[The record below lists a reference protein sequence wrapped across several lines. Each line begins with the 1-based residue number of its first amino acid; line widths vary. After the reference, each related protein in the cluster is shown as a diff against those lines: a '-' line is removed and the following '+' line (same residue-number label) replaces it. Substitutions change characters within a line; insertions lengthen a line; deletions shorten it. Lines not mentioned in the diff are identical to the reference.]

1 VKQEI
6 GLVGIGTM
14 GAALALNFNHCGWRV
29 AAFDLDP
36 ARVDG
41 LLKHA
46 ESGMVASTTSLADLV
61 SQLDSPRAI
70 LLMVN
75 AGKPVDA
82 VLDDLLPLLS
92 AGDVVLD
99 AGNSHFRDT
108 ERRQK
113 TLKEKGVYLLGVGVS
128 GGEEG
133 ALHGPSIMV
142 GGEKAGFVRVA
153 DLLEAAA
160 AKTTKGDSCMGYFG
174 TGGAGHYIKMVHNGI
189 EYGIMQAIAE
199 TYDLLQ
205 HADVGST
212 PRRLFAEWSQS
223 EIGGF
228 LLEITSEVL
237 SVEDPETGKPLVDLI
252 RDRAKQKGTGQWTS
266 QHALEMGVPV
276 PSITAAVDARNLSA
290 RSTEREVLSKLLP
303 GPAPAQMGVVFTQ
316 KDYRLTLHA
325 ALLTIYDQG
334 FAQLAAAKAEL
345 GYTFD
350 LAEVARIWRG
360 GCIIR
365 SRLLDGFRAAFLA
378 KPELS
383 HLLES
388 STYTQILKE
397 AQTAWR
403 GVVASGIADAGLPL
417 PVLSSSLAYY
427 DALRSERLPANL
439 IQAQR
444 DYFGAHTYER
454 IDKEGVF
461 HTDWANAPRIDF

>member
-29 AAFDLDP
+29 AAYDLDP

-142 GGEKAGFVRVA
+142 GGEKAGLCARRRF
-153 DLLEAAA
+153 
-160 AKTTKGDSCMGYFG
+160 
-174 TGGAGHYIKMVHNGI
+174 
-189 EYGIMQAIAE
+189 
-199 TYDLLQ
+199 
-205 HADVGST
+205 VGS
-212 PRRLFAEWSQS
+212 RCCE
-223 EIGGF
+223 
-228 LLEITSEVL
+228 
-237 SVEDPETGKPLVDLI
+237 
-252 RDRAKQKGTGQWTS
+252 
-266 QHALEMGVPV
+266 
-276 PSITAAVDARNLSA
+276 N
-290 RSTEREVLSKLLP
+290 
-303 GPAPAQMGVVFTQ
+303 
-316 KDYRLTLHA
+316 
-325 ALLTIYDQG
+325 DQG
-334 FAQLAAAKAEL
+334 
-345 GYTFD
+345 
-350 LAEVARIWRG
+350 R
-360 GCIIR
+360 
-365 SRLLDGFRAAFLA
+365 FL
-378 KPELS
+378 
-383 HLLES
+383 H
-388 STYTQILKE
+388 
-397 AQTAWR
+397 
-403 GVVASGIADAGLPL
+403 GLFWHGWGW
-417 PVLSSSLAYY
+417 
-427 DALRSERLPANL
+427 AL
-439 IQAQR
+439 
-444 DYFGAHTYER
+444 H
-454 IDKEGVF
+454 
-461 HTDWANAPRIDF
+461 